1 MVSKY
6 AFVYN
11 MLQYWTRQINSSE
24 HFQKQI
30 KFEKQQV
37 FLNYT
42 T

>member
-11 MLQYWTRQINSSE
+11 MQQYWTRKINSSE
-24 HFQKQI
+24 QFQKQI